1 MKQKNTILD
10 NYRKRLRPGK
20 TAEGFI
26 TVMMIP
32 AFLTLLGFA
41 TAIAGSVSYSIQ
53 AMTHRNEMMQAYSLL
68 EDDEVTWQDKA
79 LSAKWEEMY
88 KTDYERVVST
98 QKLGPYI
105 LLIKEMRHKTTG
117 KTLVNRMEFIPIGKS
132 DDNAS

>member
-1 MKQKNTILD
+1 MKQKNTILK

-32 AFLTLLGFA
+32 AFLMLLGFA

-98 QKLGPYI
+98 QKVGPYI
-105 LLIKEMRHKTTG
+105 LLVKEMRHKTTG
-117 KTLVNRMEFIPIGKS
+117 KTLVNHMEFIPIGKTG
-132 DDNAS
+132 DDAS

>member
-1 MKQKNTILD
+1 MKQKNTILK

-79 LSAKWEEMY
+79 LSAK
-88 KTDYERVVST
+88 V
-98 QKLGPYI
+98 GPYI

-117 KTLVNRMEFIPIGKS
+117 KTLVNRMEFIPIGKI

>member
-1 MKQKNTILD
+1 MKQKNTILK

-79 LSAKWEEMY
+79 LSAKWEELY

-98 QKLGPYI
+98 QKVGPFI

-117 KTLVNRMEFIPIGKS
+117 KTLVNHMEFIPIGKTG
-132 DDNAS
+132 DDAS

>member
-1 MKQKNTILD
+1 MKQKNTILK

-32 AFLTLLGFA
+32 AFLMLLGFA
-41 TAIAGSVSYSIQ
+41 TAIASSVSYSIQ

-98 QKLGPYI
+98 QKVGPYI
-105 LLIKEMRHKTTG
+105 LLVKEMRHKTTG
-117 KTLVNRMEFIPIGKS
+117 KKLVNHMEFLPIGKT
-132 DDNAS
+132 DDHAS

>member
-1 MKQKNTILD
+1 MKQKNTILK

-79 LSAKWEEMY
+79 LSAKWEELY

-98 QKLGPYI
+98 QKVGPYI

-117 KTLVNRMEFIPIGKS
+117 KTLVNRMEFIIGKI

>member
-1 MKQKNTILD
+1 MKQKNTILK

-98 QKLGPYI
+98 QKVGPYI
-105 LLIKEMRHKTTG
+105 LLIKEMRYKTTG
-117 KTLVNRMEFIPIGKS
+117 KTLVNRMEFIPIGKTG
-132 DDNAS
+132 DDAS

>member
-1 MKQKNTILD
+1 MKQKNTILK

-79 LSAKWEEMY
+79 LSAKWEDRTFY
-88 KTDYERVVST
+88 LLKKCAIKLRER
-98 QKLGPYI
+98 
-105 LLIKEMRHKTTG
+105 HW
-117 KTLVNRMEFIPIGKS
+117 
-132 DDNAS
+132 

>member
-1 MKQKNTILD
+1 MKQKNTILK

-79 LSAKWEEMY
+79 LSAKWEEM
-88 KTDYERVVST
+88 
-98 QKLGPYI
+98 
-105 LLIKEMRHKTTG
+105 RHKTTG
-117 KTLVNRMEFIPIGKS
+117 KTLVNRMEFIPIGKI

>member
-1 MKQKNTILD
+1 M
-10 NYRKRLRPGK
+10 
-20 TAEGFI
+20 
-26 TVMMIP
+26 MMIP
-32 AFLTLLGFA
+32 AFLMLLGFA

-98 QKLGPYI
+98 QKVGPYI
-105 LLIKEMRHKTTG
+105 LLVKEMRHKTTG
-117 KTLVNRMEFIPIGKS
+117 KKLVNHMEFLPIGKT
-132 DDNAS
+132 DDHAS

>member
-1 MKQKNTILD
+1 MKQKNTILK

-79 LSAKWEEMY
+79 LSAKWEELY

-98 QKLGPYI
+98 QKVGPYI

-117 KTLVNRMEFIPIGKS
+117 KTLVNHMEFIPIGKTG
-132 DDNAS
+132 DDAS

>member
-1 MKQKNTILD
+1 MKQKNTILK

-79 LSAKWEEMY
+79 LSAKWEELY

-98 QKLGPYI
+98 QKVGPYI

-117 KTLVNRMEFIPIGKS
+117 KTLVNRMECIPIGKI
-132 DDNAS
+132 DDQAS

>member
-1 MKQKNTILD
+1 MKQKNTILK

-98 QKLGPYI
+98 QKVGPYI

-117 KTLVNRMEFIPIGKS
+117 KTLVNHMEFIPIGKTG
-132 DDNAS
+132 DDAS

>member
-1 MKQKNTILD
+1 M
-10 NYRKRLRPGK
+10 
-20 TAEGFI
+20 
-26 TVMMIP
+26 MMIP
-32 AFLTLLGFA
+32 AFLMLLGFA

-98 QKLGPYI
+98 QKVGPYI
-105 LLIKEMRHKTTG
+105 LLVKEMRHKTTG
-117 KTLVNRMEFIPIGKS
+117 KTLVNRMEFIPIGKTG
-132 DDNAS
+132 DDAS

>member
-1 MKQKNTILD
+1 M
-10 NYRKRLRPGK
+10 
-20 TAEGFI
+20 
-26 TVMMIP
+26 MMIP

-98 QKLGPYI
+98 QKVGPYI
-105 LLIKEMRHKTTG
+105 LLVKEMRHKTTG
-117 KTLVNRMEFIPIGKS
+117 KKLANHMEFLPIGKT
-132 DDNAS
+132 DDHAS

>member
-1 MKQKNTILD
+1 MKQKNTILK

-79 LSAKWEEMY
+79 LSAKWEELPNGKKCTKRIMKESY
-88 KTDYERVVST
+88 PRRKWDRTFYLLKKCAIKLRER
-98 QKLGPYI
+98 
-105 LLIKEMRHKTTG
+105 HW
-117 KTLVNRMEFIPIGKS
+117 
-132 DDNAS
+132 

>member
-1 MKQKNTILD
+1 MKQKNTILK

-98 QKLGPYI
+98 QKVGPYI
-105 LLIKEMRHKTTG
+105 LLIKEMRNKTTG
-117 KTLVNRMEFIPIGKS
+117 KTLVNRMEFIPIGKI

>member
-1 MKQKNTILD
+1 MKQKNTILK

-79 LSAKWEEMY
+79 LSAK
-88 KTDYERVVST
+88 ERVVST
-98 QKLGPYI
+98 QKVGPYI

-117 KTLVNRMEFIPIGKS
+117 KTLVNRMEFIPIGKI